1 MGTPAPVFDPRA
13 VVEGRTPGRA
23 RVGVILGIIVAALCV
38 LLVFGIELAE
48 AKASGHSAAPFF
60 IALPLALAP
69 VPLLV
74 SVVLFID
81 RLEPE
86 PRINLVF
93 GFLWGAGIA
102 ALAAI
107 IINTAG
113 LEYITQPALGA
124 SAGEYVSATAGAP
137 VVEETLKGLFLVW
150 LLRWRRQEL
159 DGPTDGIVYA
169 AMVGIGF
176 AMTENI
182 GYYIN
187 AEINPVHGGA
197 QLLGYTFVLR
207 GVLSPFLHPTFTSM
221 TGIGA
226 AYAASHRN
234 RGWALPLG
242 WVAAISLHAMWNGL
256 SIFGLVGTLVAYVFL
271 LVLLS
276 VLYQVIRAD
285 RRRIVGLIQHY
296 LPGYEGTGLVTDWD
310 IRMLSS
316 LPARRTART
325 WARST
330 GGLPA
335 ASAMGDYQLAATE
348 LALLHRKAEHG
359 VISRRQFSQGQ
370 QGLLTL
376 MQQARGQFL
385 RRQPAPPPTPWTESG
400 ASADTS
406 AFTQPMAYRAT
417 VPTPVMPRA
426 TPGASPWAPRGGST
440 PRGGSRPRGPER

>member
-1 MGTPAPVFDPRA
+1 MGMPAPVFDPRA
-13 VVEGRTPGRA
+13 VVEGRSPGRA
-23 RVGVILGIIVAALCV
+23 PVGIIVGIIVAALCV
-38 LLVFGIELAE
+38 IIVFGIELGE

-74 SVVLFID
+74 AVVLFID

-86 PRINLVF
+86 PRVNLVF

-102 ALAAI
+102 ALVAI
-107 IINTAG
+107 VVNTAG

-169 AMVGIGF
+169 AMVGLGF

-187 AEINPVHGGA
+187 ALVNPVHGGA
-197 QLLGYTFVLR
+197 ALLGYTFVLR
-207 GVLSPFLHPTFTSM
+207 GILSPFLHPTFTSM

-242 WVAAISLHAMWNGL
+242 WVAAICLHALWNGL
-256 SIFGLVGTLVAYVFL
+256 SIFGLAGTLVAYVFL
-271 LVLLS
+271 LCLLV
-276 VLYQVIRAD
+276 VLYLVIRAD
-285 RRRIVGLIQHY
+285 RRRIVGQIRQY
-296 LPGYEGTGLVTDWD
+296 LPGYEGTGLVTDYD
-310 IRMLSS
+310 IQMLSS
-316 LPARRTART
+316 LPGRKQARN

-330 GGLPA
+330 GGMA
-335 ASAMGDYQLAATE
+335 AATAMGDYQLAATE
-348 LALLHRKAEHG
+348 LALLHQKAGRG
-359 VISRRQFSQGQ
+359 VISRRQFAQGQ
-370 QGLLTL
+370 QGLLGL
-376 MQQARGQFL
+376 MQQARAQFL
-385 RRQPAPPPTPWTESG
+385 RRQPAPSPTPWTGSD
-400 ASADTS
+400 SS
-406 AFTQPMAYRAT
+406 AFTQPMAYRAP
-417 VPTPVMPRA
+417 VPSPVM
-426 TPGASPWAPRGGST
+426 
-440 PRGGSRPRGPER
+440 PRGPER

>member
-13 VVEGRTPGRA
+13 VVEGRKPGRA
-23 RVGVILGIIVAALCV
+23 RVGVIVGIIVAALCV

-48 AKASGHSAAPFF
+48 ARAPGRSSAPFW

-113 LEYITQPALGA
+113 LAYITQPALGA
-124 SAGEYVSATAGAP
+124 SAGQYVSATAGAP
-137 VVEETLKGLFLVW
+137 VVEESLKGLFLVW

-169 AMVGIGF
+169 AMVGLGF

-207 GVLSPFLHPTFTSM
+207 VVLSPFLHPTFPSM

-234 RGWALPLG
+234 SNWALPLG
-242 WVAAISLHAMWNGL
+242 WLAAMCLHAMWNGL
-256 SIFGLVGTLVAYVFL
+256 SIFGLVGTLFAYVFL
-271 LVLLS
+271 LCLLI
-276 VLYQVIRAD
+276 VLYVVIRRD
-285 RRRIVGLIQHY
+285 RSRIVGLIRNY
-296 LPGYEGTGLVTDWD
+296 LPGYEGTGLVTGHD
-310 IRMLSS
+310 IEMLSS
-316 LPARRTART
+316 LKDRRQARIG
-325 WARST
+325 ARSH
-330 GGLPA
+330 GGLQA
-335 ASAMGDYQLAATE
+335 ASAMGNYQLAATE
-348 LALLHRKAEHG
+348 LALLHQKARRG
-359 VISRRQFSQGQ
+359 VISRRQFAQSQ
-370 QGLLTL
+370 QGLLSL
-376 MQQARGQFL
+376 WRAARGQSQ
-385 RRQPAPPPTPWTESG
+385 RGQPSPPATPWTGSQ
-400 ASADTS
+400 TS
-406 AFTQPMAYRAT
+406 AFTQPMAYRA
-417 VPTPVMPRA
+417 PMP
-426 TPGASPWAPRGGST
+426 PPPASP
-440 PRGGSRPRGPER
+440 

>member
-1 MGTPAPVFDPRA
+1 MGMPAPVFDPRA
-13 VVEGRTPGRA
+13 VAEGRPPGRA
-23 RVGVILGIIVAALCV
+23 RVGVIIGIIVAALCV
-38 LLVFGIELAE
+38 ILVFGIELAE

-60 IALPLALAP
+60 IALPLAIAP

-74 SVVLFID
+74 AVVLFVD

-86 PRINLVF
+86 PRINLAF

-150 LLRWRRQEL
+150 LVRWRRQEL

-169 AMVGIGF
+169 AMVGLGF

-187 AEINPVHGGA
+187 ALVNPVHGGVA
-197 QLLGYTFVLR
+197 LLGYTFVLR

-242 WVAAISLHAMWNGL
+242 WLAAMSLHALWNGL
-256 SIFGLVGTLVAYVFL
+256 SIFGLAGTLVAYVFL
-271 LVLLS
+271 LCLLV
-276 VLYQVIRAD
+276 VLYLVIRAD
-285 RRRIVGLIQHY
+285 RRRIVGLIRHY
-296 LPGYEGTGLVTDWD
+296 LPGYEGTGLVTDYD
-310 IRMLSS
+310 ISMLSS
-316 LPARRTART
+316 LKQRRYARN

-330 GGLPA
+330 AGLSA
-335 ASAMGDYQLAATE
+335 ASAMSHYQLAATE
-348 LALLHRKAEHG
+348 LALLHQKAARG
-359 VISRRQFSQGQ
+359 VISRRQFTQSQ
-370 QGLLTL
+370 QGLLGL
-376 MQQARGQFL
+376 MQLARGEFL
-385 RRQPAPPPTPWTESG
+385 RRQPSPPPTPWTGRE
-400 ASADTS
+400 TS
-406 AFTQPMAYRAT
+406 AFTQPTSHRAT
-417 VPTPVMPRA
+417 VPHPVMPRA
-426 TPGASPWAPRGGST
+426 Q
-440 PRGGSRPRGPER
+440 ER

>member
-1 MGTPAPVFDPRA
+1 MGMPAPVFDPRA
-13 VVEGRTPGRA
+13 VVEGRAPGRA
-23 RVGVILGIIVAALCV
+23 RVGVIIGIIVAALCV
-38 LLVFGIELAE
+38 ILVFGIELAE

-86 PRINLVF
+86 PRVNLLF

-124 SAGEYVSATAGAP
+124 SAGQYVSATAGAP

-150 LLRWRRQEL
+150 LVRWRRQEL

-234 RGWALPLG
+234 RDWALPLG

-285 RRRIVGLIQHY
+285 RRHIVGLIRQY
-296 LPGYEGTGLVTDWD
+296 LPGYEGTGLVTGND
-310 IRMLSS
+310 IAMLSS
-316 LPARRTART
+316 LKDRRQSRN
-325 WARST
+325 WARAT
-330 GGLPA
+330 GGLA
-335 ASAMGDYQLAATE
+335 AARAMSDYQLATTE
-348 LALLHRKAEHG
+348 LALLHQKASRG
-359 VISRRQFSQGQ
+359 VISRRQFAQSQ
-370 QGLLTL
+370 QGLLSL
-376 MQQARGQFL
+376 MQQARGEFL
-385 RRQPAPPPTPWTESG
+385 RRQPTPPPTPWTGS
-400 ASADTS
+400 DTS
-406 AFTQPMAYRAT
+406 AFTQPMSYRSA
-417 VPTPVMPRA
+417 VPHPLMP
-426 TPGASPWAPRGGST
+426 P
-440 PRGGSRPRGPER
+440 GPER

>member
-1 MGTPAPVFDPRA
+1 MGMPAPVFDPRA
-13 VVEGRTPGRA
+13 VVEGRKPGRA
-23 RVGVILGIIVAALCV
+23 RVGVIVGIIVAALCV

-48 AKASGHSAAPFF
+48 AKASGQSAAPFW

-86 PRINLVF
+86 PRLNLVF

-102 ALAAI
+102 ALFAI
-107 IINTAG
+107 VINTAG

-124 SAGEYVSATAGAP
+124 SAGQYVSATAGAP

-169 AMVGIGF
+169 AMVGLGF

-187 AEINPVHGGA
+187 AQVNPVHGGA

-207 GVLSPFLHPTFTSM
+207 GVLSPFLHPIFTSM

-226 AYAASHRN
+226 AYVATHRN

-242 WVAAISLHAMWNGL
+242 WLAAMCLHAMWNGL
-256 SIFGLVGTLVAYVFL
+256 SVFGLAGTLVAYVFL
-271 LVLLS
+271 ICLLI
-276 VLYQVIRAD
+276 VEYVIIRAD
-285 RRRIVGLIQHY
+285 RRRIVGQIQHY
-296 LPGYEGTGLVTDWD
+296 LPGYEGTGLVTDYD

-316 LPARRTART
+316 LPGRKQARA

-330 GGLPA
+330 GGMA
-335 ASAMGDYQLAATE
+335 AATAMGDYQLAATE
-348 LALLHRKAEHG
+348 LALLHQKAGRG
-359 VISRRQFSQGQ
+359 VISRRQFSQAQ
-370 QGLLTL
+370 QGLLGL
-376 MQQARGQFL
+376 MQQARGQFV
-385 RRQPAPPPTPWTESG
+385 RRQPAPSPTPWTRAG
-400 ASADTS
+400 AGAETS
-406 AFTQPMAYRAT
+406 TFTQPMSYRAA
-417 VPTPVMPRA
+417 VPDPVM
-426 TPGASPWAPRGGST
+426 
-440 PRGGSRPRGPER
+440 PRGPER

>member
-1 MGTPAPVFDPRA
+1 MGMPAPVFDPRA

-23 RVGVILGIIVAALCV
+23 RVGIIVGIIVAALCV
-38 LLVFGIELAE
+38 ILVFGIELAE

-69 VPLLV
+69 VPLLIA
-74 SVVLFID
+74 VVLFID

-86 PRINLVF
+86 PRVNLMF

-124 SAGEYVSATAGAP
+124 SAGQYVSATAGAP

-242 WVAAISLHAMWNGL
+242 WLAAICLHALWNGL
-256 SIFGLVGTLVAYVFL
+256 SIFGLIGTLVAYVFL
-271 LVLLS
+271 LVLLI

-285 RRRIVGLIQHY
+285 RRHIVGEIRSY
-296 LPGYEGTGLVTDWD
+296 LPGYERTGLVTGND
-310 IRMLSS
+310 IAMLSS
-316 LPARRTART
+316 LKDRRQARN
-325 WARST
+325 WARAT
-330 GGLPA
+330 GGMA
-335 ASAMGDYQLAATE
+335 AARAMSDYQLATTE
-348 LALLHRKAEHG
+348 LALLHQKASRG
-359 VISRRQFSQGQ
+359 VISRRQFARSQ
-370 QGLLTL
+370 QGLLSL
-376 MQQARGQFL
+376 MQQARGEFL
-385 RRQPAPPPTPWTESG
+385 RRQPAPPPTPWTGS
-400 ASADTS
+400 DTS
-406 AFTQPMAYRAT
+406 AFTQPMSYRAA
-417 VPTPVMPRA
+417 VPHPVMP
-426 TPGASPWAPRGGST
+426 G
-440 PRGGSRPRGPER
+440 GPER

>member
-1 MGTPAPVFDPRA
+1 MGTPAPIFDPRA
-13 VVEGRTPGRA
+13 VVEGRKPGRA
-23 RVGVILGIIVAALCV
+23 RVGVIVGIIVAALCV

-48 AKASGHSAAPFF
+48 AKASGRSAAPFW

-86 PRINLVF
+86 PRLNLVF

-102 ALAAI
+102 ALFAI
-107 IINTAG
+107 VINTAG

-169 AMVGIGF
+169 AMVGLGF

-187 AEINPVHGGA
+187 AQVNPIHGGT

-207 GVLSPFLHPTFTSM
+207 GVLSPFLHPIFTSM

-226 AYAASHRN
+226 AYAASHRH
-234 RGWALPLG
+234 RGWALALG
-242 WVAAISLHAMWNGL
+242 WLAAMGLHAMWNGL
-256 SIFGLVGTLVAYVFL
+256 SIFGLAGTLVAYVFL
-271 LVLLS
+271 ICLLI
-276 VLYQVIRAD
+276 VEYLIIRAD
-285 RRRIVGLIQHY
+285 RRHIVGQIQHY
-296 LPGYEGTGLVTDWD
+296 LPGYEDTGLVTDYD

-316 LPARRTART
+316 LPGRKQARV

-330 GGLPA
+330 GGMA
-335 ASAMGDYQLAATE
+335 AATAMGEYQLAATE
-348 LALLHRKAEHG
+348 LALLHQKAGRG
-359 VISRRQFSQGQ
+359 VISRRQFSQSQ
-370 QGLLTL
+370 QGLLVL
-376 MQQARGQFL
+376 MQQARGQFV
-385 RRQPAPPPTPWTESG
+385 RRQPAPSPTPWTRAG
-400 ASADTS
+400 AGAETS
-406 AFTQPMAYRAT
+406 TFTQPMSYRAT
-417 VPTPVMPRA
+417 VPSPVMPR
-426 TPGASPWAPRGGST
+426 
-440 PRGGSRPRGPER
+440 GPEQ

>member
-1 MGTPAPVFDPRA
+1 MGMPAPVFDPRA
-13 VVEGRTPGRA
+13 VVEGRAPGRA
-23 RVGVILGIIVAALCV
+23 RVGVIAGIILAALCV
-38 LLVFGIELAE
+38 IVVFGIELAE

-86 PRINLVF
+86 PRILLAF

-102 ALAAI
+102 ALFAI
-107 IINTAG
+107 VINTGG
-113 LEYITQPALGA
+113 LDYITQPALGA

-169 AMVGIGF
+169 AMVGLGV

-207 GVLSPFLHPTFTSM
+207 GVLSPFLHPPVPPVPG
-221 TGIGA
+221 TGS

-234 RGWALPLG
+234 ANWALPLG
-242 WVAAISLHAMWNGL
+242 WLAAICLHALWNGL
-256 SIFGLVGTLVAYVFL
+256 SIFGLAGTL
-271 LVLLS
+271 
-276 VLYQVIRAD
+276 
-285 RRRIVGLIQHY
+285 
-296 LPGYEGTGLVTDWD
+296 T
-310 IRMLSS
+310 
-316 LPARRTART
+316 
-325 WARST
+325 
-330 GGLPA
+330 
-335 ASAMGDYQLAATE
+335 
-348 LALLHRKAEHG
+348 
-359 VISRRQFSQGQ
+359 
-370 QGLLTL
+370 
-376 MQQARGQFL
+376 
-385 RRQPAPPPTPWTESG
+385 
-400 ASADTS
+400 
-406 AFTQPMAYRAT
+406 
-417 VPTPVMPRA
+417 
-426 TPGASPWAPRGGST
+426 
-440 PRGGSRPRGPER
+440 

>member
-1 MGTPAPVFDPRA
+1 MGTPVPVFDPRSVA
-13 VVEGRTPGRA
+13 EGRSPGRA
-23 RVGVILGIIVAALCV
+23 PVGIIVGIIVAALCV
-38 LLVFGIELAE
+38 IIVFGVELAE

-69 VPLLV
+69 VPLLIA
-74 SVVLFID
+74 VVLFID

-102 ALAAI
+102 ALVAI
-107 IINTAG
+107 IVNTAG

-137 VVEETLKGLFLVW
+137 IVEETLKGLFLVW

-169 AMVGIGF
+169 AMVGLGF

-187 AEINPVHGGA
+187 ALVNPIHGGA
-197 QLLGYTFVLR
+197 ALLGYTFVLR

-234 RGWALPLG
+234 RNWALLLG
-242 WVAAISLHAMWNGL
+242 WLAAMCLHALWNGL
-256 SIFGLVGTLVAYVFL
+256 SIFGLAGTLAAYVFL
-271 LVLLS
+271 LCLLI
-276 VLYQVIRAD
+276 VLYLVIRAD
-285 RRRIVGLIQHY
+285 RRRIVGQIRQF
-296 LPGYEGTGLVTDWD
+296 LPGYEGTGLVTDYD
-310 IRMLSS
+310 ITMLSS
-316 LPARRTART
+316 LPGRKQARN

-330 GGLPA
+330 GGMAA

-348 LALLHRKAEHG
+348 LALLHQKASRG

-370 QGLLTL
+370 QGLLGL

-385 RRQPAPPPTPWTESG
+385 RRQPAPPPTPWTG
-400 ASADTS
+400 RAADTSTS
-406 AFTQPMAYRAT
+406 AFTQPMAYRAP
-417 VPTPVMPRA
+417 VPNPVM
-426 TPGASPWAPRGGST
+426 
-440 PRGGSRPRGPER
+440 PRGPER

>member
-1 MGTPAPVFDPRA
+1 MGTPAPIFDPRA
-13 VVEGRTPGRA
+13 VVEGRKPGRA
-23 RVGVILGIIVAALCV
+23 RVGVIVGIIVAALCV

-48 AKASGHSAAPFF
+48 AKASGRSAAPFW

-86 PRINLVF
+86 PRLNLVF

-102 ALAAI
+102 ALFAI
-107 IINTAG
+107 VINTAG

-169 AMVGIGF
+169 AMVGLGF

-187 AEINPVHGGA
+187 AQVNPIHGGT

-207 GVLSPFLHPTFTSM
+207 GVLSPFLHPIFTSM

-226 AYAASHRN
+226 AYAASHRH
-234 RGWALPLG
+234 RGWALALG
-242 WVAAISLHAMWNGL
+242 WLAAMGLHAMWNGL
-256 SIFGLVGTLVAYVFL
+256 SIFGLAGTLVAYVFL
-271 LVLLS
+271 ICLLI
-276 VLYQVIRAD
+276 VEYLIIRAD
-285 RRRIVGLIQHY
+285 RRHIVAQIQHY
-296 LPGYEGTGLVTDWD
+296 LPGYEDTGLVTDYD

-316 LPARRTART
+316 LPGRKQARV

-330 GGLPA
+330 GGMA
-335 ASAMGDYQLAATE
+335 AATAMGEYQLAATE
-348 LALLHRKAEHG
+348 LALLHQKAGRG
-359 VISRRQFSQGQ
+359 VISRRQFSQSQ
-370 QGLLTL
+370 QGLLVL
-376 MQQARGQFL
+376 MQQARGQFV
-385 RRQPAPPPTPWTESG
+385 RRQPAPSPTPWTRAG
-400 ASADTS
+400 AGAETS
-406 AFTQPMAYRAT
+406 TFTQPMSYRAT
-417 VPTPVMPRA
+417 VPSPVMPR
-426 TPGASPWAPRGGST
+426 
-440 PRGGSRPRGPER
+440 GPEQ

>member
-1 MGTPAPVFDPRA
+1 MGTPVPVFDPRA
-13 VVEGRTPGRA
+13 VTEGRSPGRA
-23 RVGVILGIIVAALCV
+23 PVGIIVGIIVAALCV
-38 LLVFGIELAE
+38 ILVFGIELAE

-69 VPLLV
+69 VPLLIA
-74 SVVLFID
+74 VVLFID

-102 ALAAI
+102 ALVAI
-107 IINTAG
+107 IVNTAG

-124 SAGEYVSATAGAP
+124 SAGQYVSATAGAP
-137 VVEETLKGLFLVW
+137 IVEETLKGLFLVW

-169 AMVGIGF
+169 AMVGLGF

-187 AEINPVHGGA
+187 ALVNPIHGGA
-197 QLLGYTFVLR
+197 ALLGYTFVLR

-234 RGWALPLG
+234 RNWALVLG
-242 WVAAISLHAMWNGL
+242 WVAAMCLHALWNGL
-256 SIFGLVGTLVAYVFL
+256 SIFGLAGTLVAYVFL
-271 LVLLS
+271 LGLLI
-276 VLYQVIRAD
+276 VLYLVIRAD
-285 RRRIVGLIQHY
+285 RRRIVGQIRQY
-296 LPGYEGTGLVTDWD
+296 LPGYEGTGLVTDYD
-310 IRMLSS
+310 ITMLSS
-316 LPARRTART
+316 LPGRKQARN

-330 GGLPA
+330 GGMAA

-348 LALLHRKAEHG
+348 LALLHQKAGRG
-359 VISRRQFSQGQ
+359 VISRRQFSQSQ
-370 QGLLTL
+370 QGLLGL
-376 MQQARGQFL
+376 MQRARGQFL
-385 RRQPAPPPTPWTESG
+385 RRQPSPPPTPWTGPGHDVS
-400 ASADTS
+400 TS
-406 AFTQPMAYRAT
+406 AFTQPMAYRAP
-417 VPTPVMPRA
+417 VPAPVMPRG
-426 TPGASPWAPRGGST
+426 T
-440 PRGGSRPRGPER
+440 ER

>member
-1 MGTPAPVFDPRA
+1 MGMPAPVFDPRA
-13 VVEGRTPGRA
+13 VVEGRPPGRV
-23 RVGVILGIIVAALCV
+23 RVGVIAGIILAAVCV
-38 LLVFGIELAE
+38 IVVFGIELAE
-48 AKASGHSAAPFF
+48 AKASGHSAAPFLV
-60 IALPLALAP
+60 ALPLALAP
-69 VPLLV
+69 VPLLIA
-74 SVVLFID
+74 VVLFVD

-102 ALAAI
+102 ALFAAL
-107 IINTAG
+107 INTAG

-124 SAGEYVSATAGAP
+124 SAGEYVSATVGAP
-137 VVEETLKGLFLVW
+137 IVEETLKGLFLVW

-169 AMVGIGF
+169 AMVGLGF

-234 RGWALPLG
+234 RDWALPLG

-271 LVLLS
+271 LCLLV
-276 VLYQVIRAD
+276 VLYLVIRSD
-285 RRRIVGLIQHY
+285 RRRIVGQIRQY
-296 LPGYEGTGLVTDWD
+296 LPGYEGTGLVTDYD
-310 IRMLSS
+310 IQMLSS
-316 LPARRTART
+316 LPGRKQARN
-325 WARST
+325 WARACCMRPSS
-330 GGLPA
+330 PC
-335 ASAMGDYQLAATE
+335 
-348 LALLHRKAEHG
+348 
-359 VISRRQFSQGQ
+359 
-370 QGLLTL
+370 
-376 MQQARGQFL
+376 
-385 RRQPAPPPTPWTESG
+385 W
-400 ASADTS
+400 
-406 AFTQPMAYRAT
+406 
-417 VPTPVMPRA
+417 
-426 TPGASPWAPRGGST
+426 PWAN
-440 PRGGSRPRGPER
+440 

>member
-13 VVEGRTPGRA
+13 VVEGRKPGRA
-23 RVGVILGIIVAALCV
+23 RVGVIVGIIVAALCV

-48 AKASGHSAAPFF
+48 AKASGRSAAPFW

-107 IINTAG
+107 VINTAG

-124 SAGEYVSATAGAP
+124 SAGQYVSATAGAP

-169 AMVGIGF
+169 AMVGLGF

-187 AEINPVHGGA
+187 AQVNPIHGGT

-207 GVLSPFLHPTFTSM
+207 GVLSPFLHPIFTSM

-226 AYAASHRN
+226 AYAASHRH

-242 WVAAISLHAMWNGL
+242 WLAAMSLHAMWNGL
-256 SIFGLVGTLVAYVFL
+256 SIFGLAGTLAAYVFL
-271 LVLLS
+271 ICLLI
-276 VLYQVIRAD
+276 VEYLIIRAD
-285 RRRIVGLIQHY
+285 RRHIVGQIQHF
-296 LPGYEGTGLVTDWD
+296 LPGYEGTGLVTDYD

-316 LPARRTART
+316 LPGRKQARI

-330 GGLPA
+330 GGMTA
-335 ASAMGDYQLAATE
+335 ATAMGNYQLAATE
-348 LALLHRKAEHG
+348 LALLHQKAGRG

-370 QGLLTL
+370 QGLLGL
-376 MQQARGQFL
+376 MQQARAQFL
-385 RRQPAPPPTPWTESG
+385 RRQPAPSPTPWTG
-400 ASADTS
+400 AGAGAETS
-406 AFTQPMAYRAT
+406 TFTQPMSYRAT
-417 VPTPVMPRA
+417 VPSPVMP
-426 TPGASPWAPRGGST
+426 PR
-440 PRGGSRPRGPER
+440 PER

>member
-1 MGTPAPVFDPRA
+1 MGMPAPVFDPRA
-13 VVEGRTPGRA
+13 VVEGRTPGRT
-23 RVGVILGIIVAALCV
+23 RVGVIIGIIVAALCV

-102 ALAAI
+102 ALVAI
-107 IINTAG
+107 IVNTAG

-124 SAGEYVSATAGAP
+124 SAGQYVSATAGAP

-242 WVAAISLHAMWNGL
+242 WLAAMCLHALWNGL

-271 LVLLS
+271 LALLI

-285 RRRIVGLIQHY
+285 RRHIVGEIRSY
-296 LPGYEGTGLVTDWD
+296 LPGYEGTGLVTDND
-310 IRMLSS
+310 IAMLSS
-316 LPARRTART
+316 LKDRRQARIWART
-325 WARST
+325 T
-330 GGLPA
+330 GGMA
-335 ASAMGDYQLAATE
+335 AARAMSDYQLATTE
-348 LALLHRKAEHG
+348 LALLHQKASRG
-359 VISRRQFSQGQ
+359 VISRRQFAQSQ
-370 QGLLTL
+370 QGLLSL
-376 MQQARGQFL
+376 MQQARGEFL
-385 RRQPAPPPTPWTESG
+385 RRQPAPPPTPWTGS
-400 ASADTS
+400 DTS
-406 AFTQPMAYRAT
+406 AFTQPMSYRAT
-417 VPTPVMPRA
+417 VPHPVM
-426 TPGASPWAPRGGST
+426 
-440 PRGGSRPRGPER
+440 PRGPER

>member
-1 MGTPAPVFDPRA
+1 MGMPAPVFDPRA
-13 VVEGRTPGRA
+13 VVEGRPPGRV
-23 RVGVILGIIVAALCV
+23 RVGVIAGIILAAFCV
-38 LLVFGIELAE
+38 IVVCCIELAE

-60 IALPLALAP
+60 TALPLALAP
-69 VPLLV
+69 VPLLIA
-74 SVVLFID
+74 VVLFVD

-102 ALAAI
+102 ALFAAL
-107 IINTAG
+107 INTAG

-124 SAGEYVSATAGAP
+124 SAGEYVSATVGAP
-137 VVEETLKGLFLVW
+137 IVEETLKGLFLVW
-150 LLRWRRQEL
+150 LVRWRRQEL

-234 RGWALPLG
+234 SNWALPLG
-242 WVAAISLHAMWNGL
+242 WLAAMCLHAMWNGL
-256 SIFGLVGTLVAYVFL
+256 SIFGLVGTLFAYVFL
-271 LVLLS
+271 LCLLI
-276 VLYQVIRAD
+276 VLYVVIRRD
-285 RRRIVGLIQHY
+285 RSRIVGLIRDY
-296 LPGYEGTGLVTDWD
+296 LPGYEGTGLVTDYD
-310 IRMLSS
+310 IQMLSS
-316 LPARRTART
+316 LPGRKQARA

-330 GGLPA
+330 GGMA
-335 ASAMGDYQLAATE
+335 AATAMGDYQLAATE
-348 LALLHRKAEHG
+348 LALLHQKAHRG
-359 VISRRQFSQGQ
+359 VISRRQFARSQ
-370 QGLLTL
+370 QGLLSL
-376 MQQARGQFL
+376 MQAARGQFQ
-385 RRQPAPPPTPWTESG
+385 RRQPSPPPTPWTSAG
-400 ASADTS
+400 AGAAAST
-406 AFTQPMAYRAT
+406 FTQPMSYRAA
-417 VPTPVMPRA
+417 VPSPVM
-426 TPGASPWAPRGGST
+426 
-440 PRGGSRPRGPER
+440 PRGPER

>member
-1 MGTPAPVFDPRA
+1 MGMPAPVFDPSA
-13 VVEGRTPGRA
+13 VVEGRPPGRA
-23 RVGVILGIIVAALCV
+23 RVGVIAGIILAAFCV
-38 LLVFGIELAE
+38 IVVFGIELAE

-69 VPLLV
+69 VPLLIAV
-74 SVVLFID
+74 ALFVD

-102 ALAAI
+102 ALFAAL
-107 IINTAG
+107 INTAG

-124 SAGEYVSATAGAP
+124 SAGEYVSATVGAP
-137 VVEETLKGLFLVW
+137 IVEETLKGLFLVW
-150 LLRWRRQEL
+150 LVRWRRQEL

-187 AEINPVHGGA
+187 AEINPIHGGA

-234 RGWALPLG
+234 SNWALPLG
-242 WVAAISLHAMWNGL
+242 WLAAMCLHAMWNGL
-256 SIFGLVGTLVAYVFL
+256 SIFGLIGTLFAYVFL
-271 LVLLS
+271 LCLLI
-276 VLYQVIRAD
+276 VLYVVIRRD
-285 RRRIVGLIQHY
+285 RTRIVGLIRNY
-296 LPGYEGTGLVTDWD
+296 LPGYEGTGLVTGHD
-310 IRMLSS
+310 IEMLSS
-316 LPARRTART
+316 LRDRRQARK
-325 WARST
+325 WARAS
-330 GGLPA
+330 GGLSA

-348 LALLHRKAEHG
+348 LALLHQKAHRG
-359 VISRRQFSQGQ
+359 VISRRQFAQGQ
-370 QGLLTL
+370 QGLLSL
-376 MQQARGQFL
+376 MQSARGQFQ
-385 RRQPAPPPTPWTESG
+385 RRQPSPPPTPWTGSQ
-400 ASADTS
+400 TS
-406 AFTQPMAYRAT
+406 AFTQPMAYQA
-417 VPTPVMPRA
+417 PMPRPPEA
-426 TPGASPWAPRGGST
+426 SGGRPGGGHA
-440 PRGGSRPRGPER
+440 RA